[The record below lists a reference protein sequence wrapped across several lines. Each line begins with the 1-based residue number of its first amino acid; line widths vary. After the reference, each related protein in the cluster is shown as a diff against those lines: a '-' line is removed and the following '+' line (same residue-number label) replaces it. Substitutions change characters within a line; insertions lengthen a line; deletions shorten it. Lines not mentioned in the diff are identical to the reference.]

1 MGKRLTIPSEV
12 LALNPDFNIHEI
24 RAMIGVIWKNK
35 NNRLRQAHIFKV
47 KLPAIGTLKS
57 RGNKRPKRRQS
68 VLKKAATTLASLSGC
83 SSCFI
88 YLVFISIL

>member
-35 NNRLRQAHIFKV
+35 NNRLRQSHIFKV

-68 VLKKAATTLASLSGC
+68 VLKKDRERKRLLK
-83 SSCFI
+83 SSKN
-88 YLVFISIL
+88 LPVND